1 MVWENKLSEFNSSDL
16 QQFISKS
23 SNFENKVNLKKN
35 NSISRKQFKKI
46 NLDNTITTVDSLGI
60 FNLKMIEKKFNI
72 KKEDLIES
80 MFTPEKKDD

>member
-35 NSISRKQFKKI
+35 HSLSRKQFKKI
-46 NLDNTITTVDSLGI
+46 NLDNTITTVDSLGT

-72 KKEDLIES
+72 KKEDLI
-80 MFTPEKKDD
+80 